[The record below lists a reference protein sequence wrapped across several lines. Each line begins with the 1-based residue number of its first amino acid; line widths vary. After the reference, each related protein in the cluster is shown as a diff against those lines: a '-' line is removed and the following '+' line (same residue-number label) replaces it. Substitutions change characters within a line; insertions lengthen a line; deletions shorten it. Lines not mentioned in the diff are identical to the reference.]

1 MEVAE
6 SHLVALDYQIRQ
18 LREIQPVTPLFNSVN
33 QDRIEHQE
41 KLINIISVNIRDS
54 IYRLTAN
61 SPVNKLALYLSAIKF
76 LIFKYTAQEEFVV
89 ATGALN
95 LHKSDSLIFSRFS
108 GQKLTSFK
116 DLLKTIRSELQEG
129 YRYQSYDID
138 AFLET
143 FLARGGNPAAIFDIA
158 LIQEGLCSRSS
169 LLNNFQ
175 LVFEIDE
182 RDTAVSVTFAKDAF
196 HRDFIQRMLGHFLQ
210 ILETVTANPDCELSE
225 IDILTTQERHQ
236 LLKKWNNTEIQYPQ
250 KCIHQ
255 LFEEQVERN
264 PDAVAVVFEN
274 QQLTYRQ
281 LNEQANQLAHYLQ
294 TLGVKPEVLV
304 GICIERSL
312 EMVVGLLGILKAGG
326 AYVPLDPSYPAE
338 RLAYT
343 LQDAAVPV
351 LLVQKS
357 LLASIPRNQ
366 ATVVCLDTD
375 WQVINSCSRENLVS
389 GVQPNNL
396 AYVIYTSGST
406 GKPKGVLVNH
416 QNVTRL
422 FAATQ
427 SWYHFC
433 ASDVFTLFHSI
444 AFDFSVWELWGALLY
459 GGRLAIV
466 PYWVSRDSSAF
477 HTLLR
482 QEQVT
487 VLNQTPSAFRQL
499 IRVEEL
505 AENQES
511 KLSLRLVIFGGE
523 ALEPQSLKPWFERYG
538 DACGGLCQRSPQLV
552 NMYGITETTVH
563 VTYRPLTIAD
573 VNNSKSLIGSP
584 IPDLQLYILDEQL
597 KPVPIGIGGEMYV
610 GGAGLARGYLN
621 RPELTAERFITNP
634 FSDEPEARLYK
645 TGDLARYLE
654 NGDIEYLDRIDN
666 QVKIRGF
673 RIELGEIEAALLKH
687 PEVREAVVIAR
698 TDQPGDKRLVA
709 YIVAKSSNQVGE
721 NQSQNEQIS
730 QWQQVFNDTYRQ
742 NAPTQDSTFNI
753 IGWNDSYTGLPIPQA
768 QMGQWLDSTV
778 ERILALQPQRV
789 LEIGSGTGM
798 LLFRIAPQC
807 LRYCGTDI
815 SDNAI
820 RYVEMEMQK
829 RGSDWSQVQLINK
842 PAHDFEGFEA
852 NTFDTVILN
861 SVVQYFPS
869 IDYLVSVL
877 EGAVKM
883 VAPGGFIFVGDVRS
897 LPLLSAF
904 HADVMLYQ
912 TSQELPTED
921 WWQRVQKNLQ
931 EDQELVIDPAFFNAL
946 VQHLPQIS
954 RVQIQLKRG
963 RDRNELTRFRYDVIL
978 CVGDRVSASIEPQCW
993 DWQQDELT
1001 LPSLRQLLLET
1012 PEIAIVKNVPNA
1024 RVWKQVKLLE
1034 LLARDEKPATVGGL
1048 VQDLEALTQQE
1059 GIEPED
1065 FWSLSD
1071 ELPYTI
1077 DISWSDTGTNDCY
1090 DVVFSRR
1097 SLGLISH
1104 GILPLLRETPQL
1116 KPWSHYA
1123 NNPLQGKLTRQLVP
1137 RLRSFLKQSLPD
1149 YMIPSAFVTLEAL
1162 PLTSNGKVD
1171 RRALPAP
1178 QTTRADLEKAFVAPR
1193 TLEEQVLADIWA
1205 EILGLERVGIHD
1217 NFFALGGDS
1226 IRSIQVLALA
1236 KERGL
1241 HFSVQQ
1247 MFLHQTI
1254 YELTQNLAT
1263 AEIGNRITEK
1273 VQPLALICEQ
1283 DRLKLPDNIEDA
1295 YPLARLQ
1302 MGMLFHSEY
1311 SPGSAVYHNVNSF
1324 HLRVVF
1330 DESKWRIAVQEL
1342 VANHSVLRTFFDVS
1356 NFSEP
1361 LQLVRR
1367 IVRVPLVVED
1377 LRHLSVA
1384 DQESI
1389 LDAWFAAE
1397 RKQNFRLDS
1406 PPLLR
1411 FHIHRRSD
1419 ETFQL
1424 TLIEHHAIL
1433 DGWSVGLLFTEL
1445 LQRYLSFLSEEI
1457 LPLNPSPALAQP
1469 AVGIG
1474 FRDFIAL
1481 EQKALNSQ
1489 ECRQHWLEKLN
1500 GITIT
1505 KLPRWPQSYHSHEP
1519 ELGTL
1524 GTQEVTLSL
1533 TVSQGL
1539 KQIANKAGVTLKSV
1553 LLAAHMKVLSVL
1565 FNQSDVLTGMVS
1577 NGRPEEADGER
1588 VLGLFLNTLPL
1599 RLQLLGGT
1607 WIDLMQETFKAE
1619 RESLPFRRYPL
1630 ADLQWNLGGQPLF
1643 ETSFNFTHFH
1653 VYQSILGL
1661 PGLQVLDSKFLGKT
1675 NFTLGV
1681 HFSLDL
1687 FSSQIHLTLKYNA
1700 SELCQEQAIAIGNY
1714 YTSTLAAIA
1723 SDPSQRYESFTLHLL
1738 EPDKTAISHAQQSQ
1752 SIQQIELNT
1761 NAVWS
1766 SNILPNEK
1774 HKKHLDYW
1782 RKQLNDGQLTRVHLP
1797 TDFHRPPTKTFNV
1810 SRLNWTF
1817 QPEIVSGLRT
1827 ICNQTETTL
1836 FMGLVAAVK
1845 VLLYRYSGQ
1854 HDIAIG
1860 TEITTRNNYQL
1871 AFPSQFLNT
1880 VVIRDEI
1887 EPDRGYQN
1895 LLIKVRQTVTEALE
1909 HSAYPFDILVK
1920 ELANSSEINRTPLF
1934 DVLVL
1939 LQNISQPV
1947 EEVQIK
1953 SLGSLDDLNKFDL
1966 SFVFIEQNNELS
1978 LALIYN
1984 TDIFQAER
1992 IQQALRHL
2000 DKLLIEMVV
2009 NPSQPVCKIPL
2020 LSAAETAFIE
2030 SFTKPIPRL
2039 ETRTV
2044 IHDFIDQVKALP
2056 DKTSILYPGG
2066 EFSYLELDILTN
2078 SWANIFKDLGI
2089 QKDIIC
2095 GVMLEGDYRQ
2105 VLAMLAVFKA
2115 GGIYLPLRLDE
2126 PEERSLRMML
2136 KTSPAIIVVDRKNLD
2151 SVKPQLAVLP
2161 KPPHI
2166 LVATAHEIQQYYQW
2180 NGTIYQCLPVVAS
2193 NDEKAL
2199 ILPEADDSNYIMFTS
2214 GSTGE
2219 PKAILGSHGSLRHF
2233 INWEKL
2239 EFGINQNWRCLQ
2251 IAKINFDAY
2260 LRETLVTLCSGGTLY
2275 IPDSTDREDSERLLL
2290 KLGEWQINLL
2300 HTVPSVMRVFLN
2312 IGRNLVN
2319 ADQLLKN
2326 LQVLVLG
2333 GEPLFTKE
2341 LCEWHQV
2348 FGSQTEFVN
2357 IYGASETTFVKHF
2370 YRIPDPNKITYARV
2384 PGGKTLPEAA
2394 FAVIDETRPCAVG
2407 EVGEI
2412 FVKSPYLTKG
2422 YYQDESLTNS
2432 VFVPN
2437 PLNNG
2442 ADVVYRTGDLGRL
2455 LPDLTVE
2462 VIGRSDNQVKLNGI
2476 RIELGEIED
2485 ALAAIDGVE
2494 KALVIAEKQEESV
2507 TVIAYYQA
2515 KNAVNHQHISSQ
2527 LKQVL
2532 PIYMQPTYLMQLAEF
2547 PLLPNGKINRL
2558 ALPKVEANI
2567 VQKNHQITNFNPQE
2581 ALLASIWGELLEVEV
2596 SDANQSFFELGG
2608 NSLKAMRL
2616 VSHIRNRF
2624 GVALRL
2630 REIFTQN
2637 TLKAQADL
2645 IQSRQN
2651 K

>member
-18 LREIQPVTPLFNSVN
+18 LREIQPVTPLFNSGN
-33 QDRIEHQE
+33 QDKIEQTE
-41 KLINIISVNIRDS
+41 KIINPISVNIREK

-61 SPVNKLALYLSAIKF
+61 SPVNKLALYLSAIKI

-95 LHKSDSLIFSRFS
+95 LDQSDSLIFSRFY

-129 YRYQSYDID
+129 YRYQSYDVN

-143 FLARGGNPAAIFDIA
+143 FIARGGNPAAIFDIA

-182 RDTAVSVTFAKDAF
+182 RDTAVSVTFAKDVF

-210 ILETVTANPDCELSE
+210 ILETVTANPDCELSK
-225 IDILTTQERHQ
+225 IDILTIAERHQ
-236 LLKKWNNTEIQYPQ
+236 LLRKWNNTEIQYSH

-255 LFEEQVERN
+255 LFEEQVEQS
-264 PDAVAVVFEN
+264 PDAVAVVFDN

-294 TLGVKPEVLV
+294 TKGVKPEVLV

-326 AYVPLDPSYPAE
+326 AYVPLDPSYPAK

-351 LLVQKS
+351 LLTQKS
-357 LLASIPRNQ
+357 LLASIPKNQ

-375 WQVINSCSRENLVS
+375 WGVIGSCSRENVVS
-389 GVQPNNL
+389 NIQPNNL

-406 GKPKGVLVNH
+406 GKPKGVSSDH
-416 QNVTRL
+416 QNVIRL

-444 AFDFSVWELWGALLY
+444 AFDFSVWELWSALLY

-505 AENQES
+505 AGTAES

-523 ALEPQSLKPWFERYG
+523 ALEPQSLQPWFERYG
-538 DACGGLCQRSPQLV
+538 DRFPQLV

-573 VNNSKSLIGSP
+573 VNGSKSLIGSP

-597 KPVPIGIGGEMYV
+597 KPVPIGIRGEMYI

-634 FSDEPEARLYK
+634 FSDEPQARLYK

-654 NGDIEYLDRIDN
+654 NGDIEYLGRIDN

-673 RIELGEIEAALLKH
+673 RIELGEIEAALVKH
-687 PEVREAVVIAR
+687 PQVQEAVVIAR

-709 YIVAKSSNQVGE
+709 YIVAKSSNQAAE
-721 NQSQNEQIS
+721 NQSHSEQIS

-768 QMGQWLDSTV
+768 QMGQWLNSTV
-778 ERILALQPQRV
+778 ERILALQPKRV

-807 LRYCGTDI
+807 SRYCGTDI

-820 RYVEMEMQK
+820 RYVEMEMHK
-829 RGSDWSQVQLINK
+829 SGSTWSHVQLINK
-842 PAHDFEGFEA
+842 PADNFEGFEG

-861 SVVQYFPS
+861 SVVQYFPN

-978 CVGDRVSASIEPQCW
+978 CVKDRVSPSIEPRCF

-1001 LPSLRQLLLET
+1001 LPSVRQLLLET

-1034 LLARDEKPATVGGL
+1034 TLTRDEKPATVGGL
-1048 VQDLEALTQQE
+1048 LQDLEAFTQE

-1071 ELPYTI
+1071 ELPYNI
-1077 DISWSDTGTNDCY
+1077 DISWSDTGRNDCY
-1090 DVVFSRR
+1090 DVVFSKR
-1097 SLGLISH
+1097 SPEIISH
-1104 GILPLLRETPQL
+1104 RILPLLRETPQL
-1116 KPWSHYA
+1116 QPWSHYA

-1137 RLRSFLKQSLPD
+1137 QLRGFLKQSLPD

-1178 QTTRADLEKAFVAPR
+1178 QTTRADLEKVFVAPR
-1193 TLEEQVLADIWA
+1193 TLEEQVLADIWS
-1205 EILGLERVGIHD
+1205 EILGLERVGVHD

-1254 YELTQNLAT
+1254 YELTQNLVT
-1263 AEIGNRITEK
+1263 AETGNRITEK
-1273 VQPLALICEQ
+1273 VKPLALISEQ

-1311 SPGSAVYHNVNSF
+1311 SPGSAVYHNINSF

-1330 DESKWRIAVQEL
+1330 DESKWQIAVQEL

-1367 IVRVPLVVED
+1367 TVRVPLVVED
-1377 LRHLSVA
+1377 LRHLSTV
-1384 DQESI
+1384 DQEII
-1389 LDAWFAAE
+1389 LNAWFAAE

-1411 FHIHRRSD
+1411 FHIHRRTD

-1445 LQRYLSFLSEEI
+1445 LQKYLSFLSEEN
-1457 LPLNPSPALAQP
+1457 LLLNPPPAL
-1469 AVGIG
+1469 G

-1505 KLPRWPQSYHSHEP
+1505 KLPRWPQSYNSSEP

-1539 KQIANKAGVTLKSV
+1539 KQVANKAGVTLKSV
-1553 LLAAHMKVLSVL
+1553 LLAAHLKVLSVL

-1577 NGRPEEADGER
+1577 NGRPEEADGEQ

-1700 SELCQEQAIAIGNY
+1700 SELCQEQAIAISDY
-1714 YTSTLAAIA
+1714 YTSTLEAIA

-1738 EPDKTAISHAQQSQ
+1738 EQDKIAISHAQPSQ

-1761 NAVWS
+1761 DAVWS

-1774 HKKHLDYW
+1774 HKKHLNYW
-1782 RKQLNDGQLTRVHLP
+1782 RQQLDDGQLPRVHLP
-1797 TDFHRPPTKTFNV
+1797 TDFRRPSVKTFNV

-1827 ICNQTETTL
+1827 ICKQTETTL

-1854 HDIAIG
+1854 RDISIG
-1860 TEITTRNNYQL
+1860 TEIFTRNH
-1871 AFPSQFLNT
+1871 SQIASASEFLNT
-1880 VVIRDEI
+1880 LVIRDEI
-1887 EPDRGYQN
+1887 EPDRGYKN
-1895 LLIKVRQTVTEALE
+1895 LLIKVCQTVTEAFKY
-1909 HSAYPFDILVK
+1909 ADYPFDSLIEELVI
-1920 ELANSSEINRTPLF
+1920 SSEINRTPLF
-1934 DVLVL
+1934 DVLIL
-1939 LQNISQPV
+1939 LQNFSQTVV
-1947 EEVQIK
+1947 EDIQIN
-1953 SLGSLDDLNKFDL
+1953 SLDSSNSTSKFDL
-1966 SFVFIEQNNELS
+1966 SFVFMEQNDELS

-1984 TDIFQAER
+1984 TDIFQTER
-1992 IQQALRHL
+1992 IQQALIHL

-2009 NPSQPVCKIPL
+2009 NPSQPVCEIPL
-2020 LSAAETAFIE
+2020 LSTTAETSFIE
-2030 SFTKPIPRL
+2030 SFIQPIPRL

-2044 IHDFIDQVKALP
+2044 IHDFLDQVKATP
-2056 DKTSILYPGG
+2056 EKTSILYPGG
-2066 EFSYLELDILTN
+2066 EFSYQELDILTN
-2078 SWANIFKDLGI
+2078 SWGNIFKNLGI
-2089 QKDIIC
+2089 QKDTIC
-2095 GVMLEGDYRQ
+2095 GVIFEGDYRQ
-2105 VLAMLAVFKA
+2105 VLAMVAVFKA

-2126 PEERSLRMML
+2126 PEERYSRMMM
-2136 KTSPAIIVVDRKNLD
+2136 KTSPAIIVVDRENLEI
-2151 SVKPQLAVLP
+2151 VKPRLAVLP
-2161 KPPHI
+2161 KPPQI

-2180 NGTIYQCLPVVAS
+2180 NGRSYQCLPVVAS

-2199 ILPEADDSNYIMFTS
+2199 IMPDADDSNYIMFTS

-2239 EFGINQNWRCLQ
+2239 EFGINSNWRCLQ
-2251 IAKINFDAY
+2251 IAQINFDAY

-2300 HTVPSVMRVFLN
+2300 HTVPSVMRLFLN
-2312 IGRNLVN
+2312 IGHNLAN
-2319 ADQLLKN
+2319 ANQLLKN
-2326 LQVLVLG
+2326 LRVFVLG
-2333 GEPLFTKE
+2333 GEPLFVKE

-2384 PGGKTLPEAA
+2384 PGGKTLPNAA
-2394 FAVIDETRPCAVG
+2394 FAVIDGIRPCAVG

-2422 YYQDESLTNS
+2422 YYQDQSLTNS

-2437 PLNNG
+2437 PLNHG
-2442 ADVVYRTGDLGRL
+2442 ADIVYRTGDLGRL

-2462 VIGRSDNQVKLNGI
+2462 VIGRSDNQVKLNGV

-2485 ALAAIDGVE
+2485 ALTAIDGVE

-2532 PIYMQPTYLMQLAEF
+2532 PIYMQPTYLMQLADF

-2558 ALPKVEANI
+2558 ALPKAEANI
-2567 VQKNHQITNFNPQE
+2567 AQKNHQIPRFNQQE
-2581 ALLASIWGELLEVEV
+2581 TLLASIWSELLDVEV

-2616 VSHIRNRF
+2616 VSHIRNQF

-2645 IQSRQN
+2645 IQSRQ
-2651 K
+2651 

>member
-1 MEVAE
+1 MELTKAQIV
-6 SHLVALDYQIRQ
+6 SLDYQIRQ
-18 LREIQPVTPLFNSVN
+18 LRGIQPVTPLFNSVN
-33 QDRIEHQE
+33 QEKPEQKEKIIAVIPGTLRERIYH
-41 KLINIISVNIRDS
+41 
-54 IYRLTAN
+54 LTAN
-61 SPVNKLALYLSAIKF
+61 SPVNKLALYLSALKF
-76 LIFKYTAQEEFVV
+76 LLFKYTATEEFVV
-89 ATGALN
+89 ATGTLTQ
-95 LHKSDSLIFSRFS
+95 SSTDSLIFSRFN
-108 GQKLTSFK
+108 GQFTSFK
-116 DLLKTIRSELQEG
+116 DLLKTIRRNLQEG

-138 AFLET
+138 ALIET
-143 FLARGGNPAAIFDIA
+143 CLARGGSPAAIFDVA
-158 LIQEGLCSRSS
+158 LIQEGFCTRSS
-169 LLNNFQ
+169 LLNKFQ
-175 LVFEIDE
+175 LVFEIDAL
-182 RDTAVSVTFAKDAF
+182 DTSVCVIAQNFPA
-196 HRDFIQRMLGHFLQ
+196 DFIQRMQGHFLQ
-210 ILETVTANPDCELSE
+210 ILSSVTANSDRELSE
-225 IDILTTQERHQ
+225 IDILTTEERSQ
-236 LLKKWNNTEIQYPQ
+236 ILTKWNNTGIQYPQ
-250 KCIHQ
+250 KKSIHQ
-255 LFEEQVERN
+255 LFEEQVELN

-281 LNEQANQLAHYLQ
+281 LNERANQLAHYLR
-294 TLGVKPEVLV
+294 TKGVEPEVLV
-304 GICIERSL
+304 GICLERSL
-312 EMVVGLLGILKAGG
+312 EMVVGILGILKAGG
-326 AYVPLDPSYPAE
+326 AYVPLDPSYPTE

-343 LQDAAVPV
+343 LLDAEVTV
-351 LLVQKS
+351 LLTQKS
-357 LLASIPRNQ
+357 LLPSLPENQ
-366 ATVVCLDTD
+366 AFVVCLDAD
-375 WQVINSCSRENLVS
+375 WEVISTCSRENAVS
-389 GVQPNNL
+389 SSQPNNL

-406 GKPKGVLVNH
+406 GRPKGVLVNH
-416 QNVTRL
+416 QNVIRL

-459 GGRLAIV
+459 GGRLVIV
-466 PYWVSRDSSAF
+466 PYWVSRDPRAF

-505 AENQES
+505 AGTEES

-538 DACGGLCQRSPQLV
+538 DRCPQLV

-573 VNNSKSLIGSP
+573 VHASKSLIGKP

-597 KPVPIGIGGEMYV
+597 KPVPIGIRGEMYI

-634 FSDEPEARLYK
+634 FSDDLHDRLYK

-673 RIELGEIEAALLKH
+673 RIELGEIEAALVKH

-698 TDQPGDKRLVA
+698 SDQPGDKHLVA
-709 YIVAKSSNQVGE
+709 YVVSTQDPSSNQASE
-721 NQSQNEQIS
+721 NQSHTEQIS
-730 QWQQVFNDTYRQ
+730 QWQLVFNDTYRQ

-753 IGWNDSYTGLPIPQA
+753 IGWNDSYTGLPIPQE

-778 ERILALQPQRV
+778 ERILSLQPQRV
-789 LEIGSGTGM
+789 LEIGCGTGM
-798 LLFRIAPQC
+798 LLFRIAPQSS
-807 LRYCGTDI
+807 RYCGTDI
-815 SDNAI
+815 SNNAI
-820 RYVEMEMQK
+820 RYVEMEMHK
-829 RGSDWSQVQLINK
+829 VGSAWSQVELYNK

-852 NTFDTVILN
+852 KTFDAVILN

-883 VAPGGFIFVGDVRS
+883 VAPGGSIFVGDVRS
-897 LPLLSAF
+897 LPLLEAF
-904 HADVMLYQ
+904 HADVMLHQ
-912 TSQELPTED
+912 ASSELTTED
-921 WWQRVQKNLQ
+921 WWQRVQKNLK

-946 VQHLPQIS
+946 VQHLPQIT

-978 CVGDRVSASIEPQCW
+978 HVGTEVSSTIEPQCL
-993 DWQQDELT
+993 DWQKERLT
-1001 LPSLRQLLLET
+1001 LPKVRQFLLQA
-1012 PEIAIVKNVPNA
+1012 PEILIIKGVPNA
-1024 RVWKQVKLLE
+1024 RIGKQVKLLE
-1034 LLARDEKPATVGGL
+1034 LIARDEKPRSVGDLLQGL
-1048 VQDLEALTQQE
+1048 EETQFE

-1065 FWSLSD
+1065 FWSLS
-1071 ELPYTI
+1071 EEFPYTT
-1077 DISWSDTGTNDCY
+1077 DISWSDTGNGCY
-1090 DVVFSRR
+1090 DVVFGRR
-1097 SLGLISH
+1097 SPARMSQK
-1104 GILPLLRETPQL
+1104 ILPPLGETQQP

-1137 RLRSFLKQSLPD
+1137 QLRSFLKQSLPD

-1178 QTTRADLEKAFVAPR
+1178 QTARADLENFVAPR

-1205 EILGLERVGIHD
+1205 EILSLERVGIHD

-1226 IRSIQVLALA
+1226 IRCIQVLALA
-1236 KERGL
+1236 QERGL

-1263 AEIGNRITEK
+1263 AETGSRIAEK
-1273 VQPLALICEQ
+1273 VKPLALICEQ
-1283 DRLKLPDNIEDA
+1283 DRLKLPNNVEDA

-1311 SPGSAVYHNVNSF
+1311 SPGSSVYHNVNSF
-1324 HLRVVF
+1324 HLQVPF
-1330 DESKWRIAVQEL
+1330 DEQKWQIAIQEL

-1361 LQLVRR
+1361 LQLVQRT
-1367 IVRVPLVVED
+1367 VRVPLEVEE
-1377 LRHLSVA
+1377 LRHLSA
-1384 DQESI
+1384 PEQESI

-1397 RKQNFRLDS
+1397 RKQHFSLNR

-1411 FHIHRRSD
+1411 FHIHRRTD
-1419 ETFQL
+1419 KTFQL

-1445 LQRYLSFLSEEI
+1445 LQRYLSFLGQEI
-1457 LPLNPSPALAQP
+1457 IPLNPPP
-1469 AVGIG
+1469 AVA
-1474 FRDFIAL
+1474 FRDFVAL
-1481 EQKALNSQ
+1481 EQTALKSQ
-1489 ECRQHWLEKLN
+1489 ECRQHWMEKLN
-1500 GITIT
+1500 DITIT
-1505 KLPRWPQSYHSHEP
+1505 KLPRWTQFYRSSEP
-1519 ELGTL
+1519 EKLGTL
-1524 GTQEVTLSL
+1524 GTHELTLSL
-1533 TVSQGL
+1533 KVSHDL
-1539 KQIANKAGVTLKSV
+1539 KQVANKAGVTLKSV

-1565 FNQSDVLTGMVS
+1565 FNQSDVLTGLVS

-1661 PGLQVLDSKFLGKT
+1661 PGVQVLDSKFLGKT

-1681 HFSLDL
+1681 HFTLDIV
-1687 FSSQIHLTLKYNA
+1687 SSQIQLTLKYDA
-1700 SELCQEQAIAIGNY
+1700 SELCPEQVIAIGDY
-1714 YTSTLAAIA
+1714 YTSTLATIA
-1723 SDPSQRYESFTLHLL
+1723 NDPSQRYESFTLHLL
-1738 EPDKTAISHAQQSQ
+1738 EQDRTAISRAQPSQ
-1752 SIQQIELNT
+1752 SLQQIDLNT
-1761 NAVWS
+1761 DAPRQS
-1766 SNILPNEK
+1766 DILQSENRK
-1774 HKKHLDYW
+1774 NHLDYW
-1782 RKQLNDGQLTRVHLP
+1782 RKQLDDGQLPRVHLP
-1797 TDFHRPPTKTFNV
+1797 TDFRRPPVKTFNV

-1817 QPEIVSGLRT
+1817 KPEIVSGLRM
-1827 ICNQTETTL
+1827 ICTQTETTL

-1860 TEITTRNNYQL
+1860 TEITTHNHPQI
-1871 AFPSQFLNT
+1871 PINT
-1880 VVIRDEI
+1880 LVLRDEL
-1887 EPDRGYQN
+1887 EPEQGYKN
-1895 LLIKVRQTVTEALE
+1895 LLTKVRQTVTEAFE
-1909 HSAYPFDILVK
+1909 HSDYPFDILVE
-1920 ELANSSEINRTPLF
+1920 ELASSKEVNRTPLF

-1939 LQNISQPV
+1939 LQSGQTVVEIS
-1947 EEVQIK
+1947 
-1953 SLGSLDDLNKFDL
+1953 KFDL
-1966 SFVFIEQNNELS
+1966 SFVFIEQNDELR
-1978 LALIYN
+1978 LELIYN
-1984 TDIFQAER
+1984 TDLFKTDRMQK
-1992 IQQALRHL
+1992 ALIHL
-2000 DKLLIEMVV
+2000 EKLLTEMVA
-2009 NPSQPVCKIPL
+2009 NPSQPVGEISL
-2020 LSAAETAFIE
+2020 ISAEETDFVE
-2030 SFTKPIPRL
+2030 SFIKPIPRL

-2044 IHDFIDQVKALP
+2044 VQDFIEQVEATP
-2056 DKTSILYPGG
+2056 EKTSIIYPGG
-2066 EFSYLELDILTN
+2066 EFSYRELDALTN
-2078 SWANIFKDLGI
+2078 SWADILRDLGI
-2089 QKDIIC
+2089 QKDTIC
-2095 GVMLEGDYRQ
+2095 GVILEGDHRQ
-2105 VLAMLAVFKA
+2105 VAAMLAVFKA

-2126 PEERSLRMML
+2126 PEERSSRMIL
-2136 KTSPAIIVVDRKNLD
+2136 KTSPSIVVTAAEYIDA
-2151 SVKPQLAVLP
+2151 VKPRLAALP

-2166 LVATAHEIQQYYQW
+2166 LAIAAHEIKHLYKW
-2180 NGTIYQCLPVVAS
+2180 DGTNYQCLPVVAS
-2193 NDEKAL
+2193 NDKKAL
-2199 ILPEADDSNYIMFTS
+2199 IMPDADDSNYIMFTS

-2233 INWEKL
+2233 INWERI

-2251 IAKINFDAY
+2251 IAQINFDAY

-2275 IPDSTDREDSERLLL
+2275 IPARTEREDLERLLL
-2290 KLGEWQINLL
+2290 LLGEWQINLL
-2300 HTVPSVMRVFLN
+2300 HTVPSVMRQFLK
-2312 IGRNLVN
+2312 IGQNLAN
-2319 ADQLLKN
+2319 ADRLLKN

-2333 GEPLFTKE
+2333 GEPLFVKE
-2341 LCEWHQV
+2341 LCEWHNV
-2348 FGSQTEFVN
+2348 FGSHTEFVN
-2357 IYGASETTFVKHF
+2357 IYGASETTFVKHY
-2370 YRIPDPNKITYARV
+2370 YRLAAPQTIPYARV
-2384 PGGKTLPEAA
+2384 PAGKTLPNSAS
-2394 FAVIDETRPCAVG
+2394 AVIDGNRPCAVG

-2422 YYQDESLTNS
+2422 YYADENLTRS

-2442 ADVVYRTGDLGRL
+2442 SDLVYRTGDLGRL
-2455 LPDLTVE
+2455 LPDMTLE
-2462 VIGRSDNQVKLNGI
+2462 VIGRRDHQIKLNGV

-2485 ALAAIDGVE
+2485 ALSAIDGVE
-2494 KALVIAEKQEESV
+2494 KVLVVAEKKEELV
-2507 TVIAYYQA
+2507 TVIAYYQGND
-2515 KNAVNHQHISSQ
+2515 KVTVEHIRRK

-2532 PIYMQPTYLMQLAEF
+2532 PIYMQPTFLMQLEYF
-2547 PLLPNGKINRL
+2547 PLLPNGKINRQ
-2558 ALPKVEANI
+2558 ALPKPKENLE
-2567 VQKNHQITNFNPQE
+2567 QTTNQLTSFSKQE
-2581 ALLASIWGELLEVEV
+2581 ALLASVWGELLEVEV
-2596 SDANQSFFELGG
+2596 SDTDQSFFELGG

-2616 VSHIRNRF
+2616 VSQIRNCF
-2624 GVALRL
+2624 GISLRL
-2630 REIFTQN
+2630 REVFTHN
-2637 TLKAQADL
+2637 TLKEQAVL
-2645 IQSRQN
+2645 IKSRQA

>member
-1 MEVAE
+1 MEVME
-6 SHLVALDYQIRQ
+6 SHLVSIDYQIRQ
-18 LREIQPVTPLFNSVN
+18 LREIQPVTPLVN
-33 QDRIEHQE
+33 GVIHNTIE
-41 KLINIISVNIRDS
+41 SRDKKTAF
-54 IYRLTAN
+54 IYRDLREKIYNLTTN
-61 SPVNKLALYLSAIKF
+61 SPVNKLALYLSAIKI

-95 LHKSDSLIFSRFS
+95 LDKSDSLIFSRFS
-108 GQKLTSFK
+108 RQQFISFK
-116 DLLKTIRSELQEG
+116 DLLKITRSNLQEG
-129 YRYQSYDID
+129 YHHQSYDVN
-138 AFLET
+138 ALVET
-143 FLARGGNPAAIFDIA
+143 FIARGGNPAAIFDIA

-175 LVFEIDE
+175 LVFEIDAQ
-182 RDTAVSVTFAKDAF
+182 DTSISVTFPKDAF
-196 HRDFIQRMLGHFLQ
+196 GGDFVQRMLGHFLQ
-210 ILETVTANPDCELSE
+210 ILTVVTANPDRKLSE
-225 IDILTTQERHQ
+225 IDILTTQERSQ
-236 LLKKWNNTEIQYPQ
+236 LLTWNHTEIQYPQ
-250 KCIHQ
+250 DKCIHQ
-255 LFEEQVERN
+255 LFEEQVEQN
-264 PDAVAVVFEN
+264 PDAVALVFEN

-281 LNEQANQLAHYLQ
+281 LNEQANQLARYLQ

-351 LLVQKS
+351 LLAQKS
-357 LLASIPRNQ
+357 LLTAIPKNQ
-366 ATVVCLDTD
+366 AIVVCLDTD
-375 WQVINSCSRENLVS
+375 WEVINSCSRENLVS

-444 AFDFSVWELWGALLY
+444 AFDFSVWELWSALLY

-477 HTLLR
+477 HNLLR

-511 KLSLRLVIFGGE
+511 KLSLRLAIFGGE

-538 DACGGLCQRSPQLV
+538 DRSPQLV

-563 VTYRPLTIAD
+563 VTYRPLTKAD

-687 PEVREAVVIAR
+687 PEVREAVAIAR

-709 YIVAKSSNQVGE
+709 YIVAKPSNQAFE
-721 NQSQNEQIS
+721 NQSHSEQIS

-742 NAPTQDSTFNI
+742 NAPSQDSTFNI
-753 IGWNDSYTGLPIPQA
+753 IGWNDSYTGLPIPQE

-807 LRYCGTDI
+807 SRYCGTDI

-820 RYVEMEMQK
+820 RYVQMEMQK
-829 RGSDWSQVQLINK
+829 TGSPWSQVQLINK

-852 NTFDTVILN
+852 KTFDAVILN

-904 HADVMLYQ
+904 HADVILYQ

-931 EDQELVIDPAFFNAL
+931 EDQELVIDPVFFNVL

-954 RVQIQLKRG
+954 QVQIQLKRG

-978 CVGDRVSASIEPQCW
+978 HVGDRVSPSIEPQCW

-1001 LPSLRQLLLET
+1001 LSSVRQLLLET

-1024 RVWKQVKLLE
+1024 RLWQQVKLLE

-1048 VQDLEALTQQE
+1048 LQNLEALTQQE

-1065 FWSLSD
+1065 FWSLSE
-1071 ELPYTI
+1071 ELPYSI

-1104 GILPLLRETPQL
+1104 GILPLLKETPQL
-1116 KPWSHYA
+1116 KPWNHYA

-1217 NFFALGGDS
+1217 NFFVLGGDS

-1263 AEIGNRITEK
+1263 AKTSNRITEK
-1273 VQPLALICEQ
+1273 IQPLALVSEQ

-1324 HLRVVF
+1324 YLRVVF

-1377 LRHLSVA
+1377 LRHLSA
-1384 DQESI
+1384 PDQESI
-1389 LDAWFAAE
+1389 LNAWFAAE

-1445 LQRYLSFLSEEI
+1445 LQRYLSLLGEEI
-1457 LPLNPSPALAQP
+1457 LPLNPPRAIA
-1469 AVGIG
+1469 

-1481 EQKALNSQ
+1481 EQKALNSP
-1489 ECRQHWLEKLN
+1489 ECRQHWLEKLH

-1505 KLPRWPQSYHSHEP
+1505 KLPRWPQSYHLHEP
-1519 ELGTL
+1519 ELGAL

-1533 TVSQGL
+1533 KDSQAL
-1539 KQIANKAGVTLKSV
+1539 KQVANKAKVTLKSV
-1553 LLAAHMKVLSVL
+1553 LLAAHLKVLSVL
-1565 FNQSDVLTGMVS
+1565 FDRSDVLTGMVS

-1681 HFSLDL
+1681 HFTLDL
-1687 FSSQIHLTLKYNA
+1687 VSSQIHLTLKYNA

-1738 EPDKTAISHAQQSQ
+1738 EQDKTAIFHAQQSQ
-1752 SIQQIELNT
+1752 ISLQQIELNT
-1761 NAVWS
+1761 NAAWQ
-1766 SNILPNEK
+1766 SNILASQE
-1774 HKKHLDYW
+1774 HKKHLYYW
-1782 RKQLNDGQLTRVHLP
+1782 RQQLNDGQLPRVHLP
-1797 TDFHRPPTKTFNV
+1797 TDFRRPPIKTLNV

-1817 QPEIVSGLRT
+1817 QPEIVSGLRM

-1845 VLLYRYSGQ
+1845 ILLYRYSGQ
-1854 HDIAIG
+1854 HDITIG

-1871 AFPSQFLNT
+1871 ASPSQFLNT

-1895 LLIKVRQTVTEALE
+1895 LLIKVRQTVTEAFE

-1947 EEVQIK
+1947 EEVEIK
-1953 SLGSLDDLNKFDL
+1953 SLGLLNSPSKFDL
-1966 SFVFIEQNNELS
+1966 SFVFLEQNNELS

-2000 DKLLIEMVV
+2000 DKLLLEMIV

-2020 LSAAETAFIE
+2020 LSAAETSFIE
-2030 SFTKPIPRL
+2030 SFIKPIPRL

-2056 DKTSILYPGG
+2056 DKTSIIYPGG

-2089 QKDIIC
+2089 QKDILC

-2126 PEERSLRMML
+2126 PEERSSRMMV
-2136 KTSPAIIVVDRKNLD
+2136 KTSPTMIVVDRENLETI
-2151 SVKPQLAVLP
+2151 KLRLAVLP

-2193 NDEKAL
+2193 NDRKAL
-2199 ILPEADDSNYIMFTS
+2199 VIPDADDSNYIMFTS

-2275 IPDSTDREDSERLLL
+2275 IPNSIDREDSERLLL
-2290 KLGEWQINLL
+2290 RLGEWQINLL
-2300 HTVPSVMRVFLN
+2300 HTVPSVMRLFLN
-2312 IGRNLVN
+2312 IGRNLAN
-2319 ADQLLKN
+2319 ANQLLKN
-2326 LQVLVLG
+2326 LRVLVLG
-2333 GEPLFTKE
+2333 GEPLFVKE

-2394 FAVIDETRPCAVG
+2394 FAIIDGTRPCAVG

-2462 VIGRSDNQVKLNGI
+2462 VIGRSDNQVKLNGV

-2494 KALVIAEKQEESV
+2494 KALVIAEKKEESV
-2507 TVIAYYQA
+2507 TVIAFYQA
-2515 KNAVNHQHISSQ
+2515 KNAVNHQQIGSQ

-2532 PIYMQPTYLMQLAEF
+2532 PIYMQPTYLMQLADF

-2558 ALPKVEANI
+2558 ALLKTEANI
-2567 VQKNHQITNFNPQE
+2567 LQTNNQITNLNQQE
-2581 ALLASIWGELLEVEV
+2581 ALLASIWSELLEVEV
-2596 SDANQSFFELGG
+2596 NDANQSFFELGG

-2645 IQSRQN
+2645 IQSRQ
-2651 K
+2651 KK